1 MGDLKSPDLTASLLG
16 QSPIKRGRKSDY
28 KALLRL
34 QISDLL
40 FRLFVVLECLS
51 LHFVCFL
58 FLSFGTQFLFSIW
71 ANIINKISRLQ
82 PHQRHEEPWKPTR
95 GTGTVLYAPDRKSIY
110 FSEIESFIFPRI
122 SLMFAFSP
130 LTIQSTSSVITS
142 KSRLISGF
150 TYCSLPILWL

>member
-16 QSPIKRGRKSDY
+16 QTPIKRGRKSDY

-82 PHQRHEEPWKPTR
+82 PHQRHEEPWEPTR
-95 GTGTVLYAPDRKSIY
+95 GTGTVLYAPDR
-110 FSEIESFIFPRI
+110 
-122 SLMFAFSP
+122 
-130 LTIQSTSSVITS
+130 
-142 KSRLISGF
+142 SRLAYKWSDN
-150 TYCSLPILWL
+150 ILYIAIIPPCNPERFFVIDNLNFNLRRWTFFEEV